1 MPETSSAK
9 GLEFL
14 TRKVGPLPLWVWL
27 AAGLGLVYYYQRKNA
42 APAAAGTVVDP
53 AGNVCSALNPLTG
66 FCPGSAA
73 DIAATGGA
81 VQGGTTTD
89 TSGPGPQGDTGG
101 GATDTSGGAGSG
113 APAGGPAPTPA
124 PVHAPPVNP
133 KWSYP
138 APSGLTRSAVSDSGY
153 SISWKPVT
161 GPGGQHP
168 TGYTVATY
176 SSRGALVDEFVSG
189 STSTKE
195 YGRGGKGLTPGA
207 TYHTNVWANGGPQ
220 APPHSTVTVTLKAK
234 GKK

>member
-1 MPETSSAK
+1 MADTKAP
-9 GLEFL
+9 EFL
-14 TRKVGPLPLWVWL
+14 TRKIGPLPTWGWLGIGGGLWWYF
-27 AAGLGLVYYYQRKNA
+27 AKKQQ

-89 TSGPGPQGDTGG
+89 TSGPGPAGDTGT

-113 APAGGPAPTPA
+113 APSGGPAPTPP
-124 PVHAPPVNP
+124 PVHAPPVNA

-138 APSGLTRSAVSDSGY
+138 APKGLHAVNVSDSGY
-153 SISWKPVT
+153 GIAWTPVT

-176 SSRGALVDEFVSG
+176 NSRGQLVDQFASG
-189 STSTKE
+189 ATTTRE
-195 YGRGGKGLTPGA
+195 YGKGGTGLTPGA

-234 GKK
+234 GQK